1 MTMPAPA
8 PMVPHSSDIDLS
20 RLGSPRFVVTVDT
33 EEEFNWNGPFTRD
46 QHGLTHVPA
55 IDRFQRLCDANGVK
69 PSYLIDYPI
78 ATDRAAIELLG
89 RYADANR
96 AEIGVQLHPW
106 VSPPFNEDVSTYN
119 SFACNLPVEL
129 EREKLTGLHRA
140 IVSNFG
146 VQPDS
151 YRAGRYGAGPAT
163 PAILQELGIAIDSS
177 VRARFDYSGYD
188 GPNYAHH
195 PQIPYWLVEGE
206 VLELPLT
213 TVFGGALRGAGD
225 LLFSRLFA
233 GANARAVLSRTAMLE
248 RIALTPEGIPLDKA
262 LHAIDLA
269 LEAKLPVL
277 NFSFHSPSLV
287 AGHTPYVRSE
297 EDLAQFY
304 HWWSEVFAHLT
315 RSGVRPVTMAEIK
328 SAALKK

>member
-8 PMVPHSSDIDLS
+8 PKVPEASDIDLS

-33 EEEFNWNGPFTRD
+33 EEEFDWNGPFTRD
-46 QHGLTHVPA
+46 QHGLTHIVA
-55 IDRFQRLCDANGVK
+55 IDRFQILCDENYVK

-78 ATDRAAIELLG
+78 ATDKAAIELLG
-89 RYADANR
+89 GYADADR

-106 VSPPFNEDVSTYN
+106 VSPPFSEEVSVHN

-129 EREKLTGLHRA
+129 EREKLTRLHRA

-146 VQPDS
+146 VHPDS

-163 PAILQELGIAIDSS
+163 PAILQELGIAIDTS
-177 VRARFDYSGYD
+177 VRARFDYSHQN
-188 GPNYAHH
+188 GPDYSNH
-195 PQIPYWLVEGE
+195 PLAPYWLVEGS
-206 VLELPLT
+206 VLELPVT
-213 TVFGGALRGAGD
+213 TVFGGALRKMGD
-225 LLFSRLFA
+225 MLFRHLFPSVT
-233 GANARAVLSRTAMLE
+233 ARAALSRSAMLE

-262 LHAIDLA
+262 LLAIDLA
-269 LEAKLPVL
+269 LENKLPVL
-277 NFSFHSPSLV
+277 NFSFHSPSLAV
-287 AGHTPYVRSE
+287 GHTPYVRSE

-304 HWWSEVFAHLT
+304 HWWEQVFAHLA

-328 SAALKK
+328 SAAMTK

>member
-8 PMVPHSSDIDLS
+8 PTIPQASDIDLS

-33 EEEFNWNGPFTRD
+33 EEEFDWTGPFTRD
-46 QHGLTHVPA
+46 QHGLTHVSA
-55 IDRFQRLCDANGVK
+55 IDRFQRLCDENLIK

-78 ATDRAAIELLG
+78 ATDKAAIELLG
-89 RYADANR
+89 GYADQQR

-106 VSPPFNEDVSTYN
+106 VSPPFKEDVSVYN

-129 EREKLTGLHRA
+129 EREKLGGLHRA

-163 PAILQELGIAIDSS
+163 PAILQELGVAIDTS
-177 VRARFDYSGYD
+177 VRSRFDYSD
-188 GPNYAHH
+188 QNGPDYTKH
-195 PQIPYWLVEGE
+195 PLTPYWLVEGS
-206 VLELPLT
+206 VMELPVT
-213 TVFGGALRGAGD
+213 TVFGGSLRGAGD
-225 LLFSRLFA
+225 FLFTLTSSS
-233 GANARAVLSRTAMLE
+233 ANARAILSRTAMLE

-262 LHAIDLA
+262 LQAIDLA
-269 LEAKLPVL
+269 LEAELPVL
-277 NFSFHSPSLV
+277 NFSFHSPSLAV
-287 AGHTPYVRSE
+287 GHTPYVRTE
-297 EDLAQFY
+297 QDLAQFY
-304 HWWSEVFAHLT
+304 HWWEEVFVHLA

-328 SAALKK
+328 SAAMSK